1 MKIFI
6 VNFEQVIKN
15 YTPYQN
21 STKEIEL
28 EKADF
33 TNKVDEIKRE
43 MEGIVSSSRVIL
55 LDQAS
60 KEQNAM
66 RLRELQGEG
75 MKLESEFRYKISQKQ
90 NDVLEK
96 SFREISTIVNTW
108 SKENNADMVLNNNSV
123 VFYKESFDVTDKII
137 KILKENNLFSEWNE
151 EEIKDQIVSA

>member
-6 VNFEQVIKN
+6 VNFEQIIKN

-28 EKADF
+28 EKINF
-33 TNKVDEIKRE
+33 TNKVDDIKRE

-90 NDVLEK
+90 NDVLER
-96 SFREISTIVNTW
+96 SFQEISIIVNKW
-108 SKENNADMVLNNNSV
+108 SKENNADMVINNNSV
-123 VFYKESFDVTDKII
+123 VFYKENFDVTDKII
-137 KILKENNLFSEWNE
+137 NILKENNLFSEWKE
-151 EEIKDQIVSA
+151 EEIKDQTVSV